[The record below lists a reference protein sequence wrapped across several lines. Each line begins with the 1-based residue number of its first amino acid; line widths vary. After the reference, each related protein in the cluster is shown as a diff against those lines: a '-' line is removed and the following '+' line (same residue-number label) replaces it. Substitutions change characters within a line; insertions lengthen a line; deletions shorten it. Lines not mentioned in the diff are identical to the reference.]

1 MRTTT
6 TSTDANKDEEEHQMH
21 EKRVSQVLRELKI
34 KTGVLRRLSKERE
47 MYEREVLDF
56 TTQIEK
62 DEIDRNDDENNAR
75 QRKQCLE
82 ESEAMVRDTFVRL
95 EKAFVDLE
103 ELVENI
109 VEGKEDF
116 DLSDEVTGKE
126 EFRLAKEQVERV
138 KPSLCWLCDEFDF
151 CESDDVTGRKAFLKS
166 RKNTRNEWN
175 RGVRV
180 DFAMA
185 RMRAGLDF
193 DF

>member
-1 MRTTT
+1 MGENRQLSSLKSSKISTTETTKMRTTT

-82 ESEAMVRDTFVRL
+82 ESKAMVRDTFVRL

-103 ELVENI
+103 EFVETL

-116 DLSDEVTGKE
+116 DVRDEVTGKE

-138 KPSLCWLCDEFDF
+138 KPSLC
-151 CESDDVTGRKAFLKS
+151 
-166 RKNTRNEWN
+166 
-175 RGVRV
+175 
-180 DFAMA
+180 
-185 RMRAGLDF
+185 
-193 DF
+193 

>member
-6 TSTDANKDEEEHQMH
+6 TSTDANKDEEEHEMH
-21 EKRVSQVLRELKI
+21 EKRISQVLRELKI

-56 TTQIEK
+56 TSRIEK
-62 DEIDRNDDENNAR
+62 DERIDRNDDDETNNNNAR

-82 ESEAMVRDTFVRL
+82 ESKAMVRDTFVRL

-103 ELVENI
+103 EFVETI

-116 DLSDEVTGKE
+116 DVSDEVTGKE

-138 KPSLCWLCDEFDF
+138 KPSLC
-151 CESDDVTGRKAFLKS
+151 
-166 RKNTRNEWN
+166 
-175 RGVRV
+175 
-180 DFAMA
+180 
-185 RMRAGLDF
+185 
-193 DF
+193 

>member
-6 TSTDANKDEEEHQMH
+6 TSTDANTNEEERDEMQR
-21 EKRVSQVLRELKI
+21 EKRISHVLRELKI

-56 TTQIEK
+56 TSRIEK
-62 DEIDRNDDENNAR
+62 DERIDRNDDDETNNNNAR

-82 ESEAMVRDTFVRL
+82 ESKAMVRDTFVRL

-103 ELVENI
+103 EFVETI

-116 DLSDEVTGKE
+116 DVSDEVTGKE

-138 KPSLCWLCDEFDF
+138 KPSLC
-151 CESDDVTGRKAFLKS
+151 
-166 RKNTRNEWN
+166 
-175 RGVRV
+175 
-180 DFAMA
+180 
-185 RMRAGLDF
+185 
-193 DF
+193 

>member
-56 TTQIEK
+56 TSRIEK
-62 DEIDRNDDENNAR
+62 DERIDRNDDDDETNDNDNNNNAR

-82 ESEAMVRDTFVRL
+82 ESKAMVRDTFVRL

-103 ELVENI
+103 EFVETL

-116 DLSDEVTGKE
+116 DVRDEVTGKE

-138 KPSLCWLCDEFDF
+138 KPSLC
-151 CESDDVTGRKAFLKS
+151 
-166 RKNTRNEWN
+166 
-175 RGVRV
+175 
-180 DFAMA
+180 
-185 RMRAGLDF
+185 
-193 DF
+193 

>member
-21 EKRVSQVLRELKI
+21 EKRISQVLRELKI

-56 TTQIEK
+56 TSRIEK
-62 DEIDRNDDENNAR
+62 DERIDRNDDDETNNNNAR

-82 ESEAMVRDTFVRL
+82 ESKAMVRDTFVRL

-103 ELVENI
+103 EFVETI

-116 DLSDEVTGKE
+116 DVSDEVTGKE

-138 KPSLCWLCDEFDF
+138 KPSLC
-151 CESDDVTGRKAFLKS
+151 
-166 RKNTRNEWN
+166 
-175 RGVRV
+175 
-180 DFAMA
+180 
-185 RMRAGLDF
+185 
-193 DF
+193 

>member
-1 MRTTT
+1 LGENRQLSSLKSSKISTTETTKMRTTT

-82 ESEAMVRDTFVRL
+82 ESKAMVRDTFVRL

-138 KPSLCWLCDEFDF
+138 KPSLC
-151 CESDDVTGRKAFLKS
+151 
-166 RKNTRNEWN
+166 
-175 RGVRV
+175 
-180 DFAMA
+180 
-185 RMRAGLDF
+185 
-193 DF
+193 

>member
-56 TTQIEK
+56 TSRIEK
-62 DEIDRNDDENNAR
+62 DERIDRNDDDETNDNNNAR

-82 ESEAMVRDTFVRL
+82 ESKAMVRDTFVRL

-103 ELVENI
+103 EFVETL

-116 DLSDEVTGKE
+116 DVRDEVTGKE
-126 EFRLAKEQVERV
+126 EFRLAKEQVERL
-138 KPSLCWLCDEFDF
+138 KPSLC
-151 CESDDVTGRKAFLKS
+151 
-166 RKNTRNEWN
+166 
-175 RGVRV
+175 
-180 DFAMA
+180 
-185 RMRAGLDF
+185 
-193 DF
+193 

>member
-6 TSTDANKDEEEHQMH
+6 TSTDANTNEEEH
-21 EKRVSQVLRELKI
+21 ETRAKKESRTVLRELKI

-56 TTQIEK
+56 TSRIEK
-62 DEIDRNDDENNAR
+62 DERIDRNDDDDETNDNNNNNAR

-82 ESEAMVRDTFVRL
+82 ESKAMVRDTFVRL

-103 ELVENI
+103 EFVETL

-116 DLSDEVTGKE
+116 DVRDEVTGKE

-138 KPSLCWLCDEFDF
+138 KPSLC
-151 CESDDVTGRKAFLKS
+151 
-166 RKNTRNEWN
+166 
-175 RGVRV
+175 
-180 DFAMA
+180 
-185 RMRAGLDF
+185 
-193 DF
+193 

>member
-6 TSTDANKDEEEHQMH
+6 TSTDANTNEEERDEMQR
-21 EKRVSQVLRELKI
+21 EKRISHVLRELKI

-56 TTQIEK
+56 TSRIEK
-62 DEIDRNDDENNAR
+62 DERIDRNDDDDETNDNDNNNNAR

-82 ESEAMVRDTFVRL
+82 ESKAMVRDTFVRL

-103 ELVENI
+103 EFVETL

-116 DLSDEVTGKE
+116 DVRDEVTGKE

-138 KPSLCWLCDEFDF
+138 KPSLC
-151 CESDDVTGRKAFLKS
+151 
-166 RKNTRNEWN
+166 
-175 RGVRV
+175 
-180 DFAMA
+180 
-185 RMRAGLDF
+185 
-193 DF
+193 

>member
-1 MRTTT
+1 MRENDELVKFSPKSSKISTTETTKMRTTT
-6 TSTDANKDEEEHQMH
+6 TSTDANTNEEEHETRH
-21 EKRVSQVLRELKI
+21 EKRISQVLRELKI

-82 ESEAMVRDTFVRL
+82 ESKAMVRDTFVRL

-103 ELVENI
+103 EFVETL

-116 DLSDEVTGKE
+116 DVRDEVTGKE

-138 KPSLCWLCDEFDF
+138 KPSLC
-151 CESDDVTGRKAFLKS
+151 
-166 RKNTRNEWN
+166 
-175 RGVRV
+175 
-180 DFAMA
+180 
-185 RMRAGLDF
+185 
-193 DF
+193 

>member
-6 TSTDANKDEEEHQMH
+6 TSTDANTNEEER
-21 EKRVSQVLRELKI
+21 EKRISQVLRELKI

-56 TTQIEK
+56 TSRIEK
-62 DEIDRNDDENNAR
+62 DERIDRNDDDDETNDNDNNNNAR

-82 ESEAMVRDTFVRL
+82 ESKAMVRDTFVRL

-103 ELVENI
+103 EFVETL

-116 DLSDEVTGKE
+116 DVRDEVTGKE

-138 KPSLCWLCDEFDF
+138 KPSLC
-151 CESDDVTGRKAFLKS
+151 
-166 RKNTRNEWN
+166 
-175 RGVRV
+175 
-180 DFAMA
+180 
-185 RMRAGLDF
+185 
-193 DF
+193 

>member
-1 MRTTT
+1 
-6 TSTDANKDEEEHQMH
+6 MH

-62 DEIDRNDDENNAR
+62 DEIDRNEDDEKNNAR

-82 ESEAMVRDTFVRL
+82 ESKAMVRDTFVRL

-103 ELVENI
+103 ELVEN
-109 VEGKEDF
+109 VVDGKEDF

-138 KPSLCWLCDEFDF
+138 KPSLC
-151 CESDDVTGRKAFLKS
+151 
-166 RKNTRNEWN
+166 
-175 RGVRV
+175 
-180 DFAMA
+180 
-185 RMRAGLDF
+185 
-193 DF
+193 

>member
-6 TSTDANKDEEEHQMH
+6 TSTDANTNEEEHETRH
-21 EKRVSQVLRELKI
+21 EKRISQVLRELKI

-62 DEIDRNDDENNAR
+62 DEIDRNDDDEKNNAR

-82 ESEAMVRDTFVRL
+82 ESKAMVRDTFVRL

-103 ELVENI
+103 EFVETL

-116 DLSDEVTGKE
+116 DVRDEVTGKE

-138 KPSLCWLCDEFDF
+138 KPSLC
-151 CESDDVTGRKAFLKS
+151 
-166 RKNTRNEWN
+166 
-175 RGVRV
+175 
-180 DFAMA
+180 
-185 RMRAGLDF
+185 
-193 DF
+193 

>member
-1 MRTTT
+1 MRENRQLFSPKSSKISTTETPKMRTTT

-21 EKRVSQVLRELKI
+21 EKRVSQILRELKI

-62 DEIDRNDDENNAR
+62 DEIDRNDDDEQNNAR

-82 ESEAMVRDTFVRL
+82 ESKAMVRDTFVRL

-103 ELVENI
+103 EFVETL

-116 DLSDEVTGKE
+116 DLSDAVTGKE

-138 KPSLCWLCDEFDF
+138 KPSLC
-151 CESDDVTGRKAFLKS
+151 
-166 RKNTRNEWN
+166 
-175 RGVRV
+175 
-180 DFAMA
+180 
-185 RMRAGLDF
+185 
-193 DF
+193 

>member
-1 MRTTT
+1 MRKTDSYFPEKFLKISTTETTKMRTTT
-6 TSTDANKDEEEHQMH
+6 TSTDANTNEEEHETRH
-21 EKRVSQVLRELKI
+21 EKRISQVLRELKI

-56 TTQIEK
+56 TSRIEK
-62 DEIDRNDDENNAR
+62 DERIDRNDDDETNDNNNAR

-82 ESEAMVRDTFVRL
+82 ESKAMVRDTFVRL

-103 ELVENI
+103 ELVENV

-138 KPSLCWLCDEFDF
+138 KPSLC
-151 CESDDVTGRKAFLKS
+151 
-166 RKNTRNEWN
+166 
-175 RGVRV
+175 
-180 DFAMA
+180 
-185 RMRAGLDF
+185 
-193 DF
+193 

>member
-6 TSTDANKDEEEHQMH
+6 TSTDANTNEEERDEMQR
-21 EKRVSQVLRELKI
+21 EKRISHVLRELKI

-56 TTQIEK
+56 TSRIEK
-62 DEIDRNDDENNAR
+62 DERIDRNDDDETNDNNNNNNNNAR

-82 ESEAMVRDTFVRL
+82 ESKAMVRDTFVRL

-103 ELVENI
+103 EFVETL

-116 DLSDEVTGKE
+116 DVRDEVTGKE

-138 KPSLCWLCDEFDF
+138 KPSLC
-151 CESDDVTGRKAFLKS
+151 
-166 RKNTRNEWN
+166 
-175 RGVRV
+175 
-180 DFAMA
+180 
-185 RMRAGLDF
+185 
-193 DF
+193 

>member
-6 TSTDANKDEEEHQMH
+6 TSTDANTNEEERETRH
-21 EKRVSQVLRELKI
+21 EKRISHILRELKI

-56 TTQIEK
+56 TSRIEK
-62 DEIDRNDDENNAR
+62 DERIDRNDDDETNNNNAR

-82 ESEAMVRDTFVRL
+82 ESKAMVRDTFVRL

-103 ELVENI
+103 ELVENV

-138 KPSLCWLCDEFDF
+138 KPSLC
-151 CESDDVTGRKAFLKS
+151 
-166 RKNTRNEWN
+166 
-175 RGVRV
+175 
-180 DFAMA
+180 
-185 RMRAGLDF
+185 
-193 DF
+193 